1 MAWRFSGRRLA
12 PPPVATTWPCSRHSS
27 ASTHCSRSRNP
38 CSPSTSNIHG
48 IFAPVRC
55 SISLSESL
63 KASRNSLANSRP
75 MVLFPAPIGPTMIR
89 FCTTL
94 TTHCYRLVVH
104 DTRSEEDEQLGF
116 LVLHDIAAEQAA
128 EDRQV
133 AREELFF
140 HTVHVGLGVL
150 STDDAGFS
158 IRHLDLGIHLVL
170 VDRRHAI
177 EGIGEVRRILGNF
190 HFHDDAVVRG

>member
-1 MAWRFSGRRLA
+1 RPPARMAWRFSGLRMA

-27 ASTHCSRSRNP
+27 ASTHCSRSRKP

-48 IFAPVRC
+48 MFAPVRC

-63 KASRNSLANSRP
+63 KASRNSLANNRP

-104 DTRSEEDEQLGF
+104 DTRSNEDQQLGF
-116 LVLHDIAAEQAA
+116 LVLHDVAAEQAA
-128 EDRQV
+128 EERQV
-133 AREELFF
+133 AQEGHFF
-140 HTVHVGLGVL
+140 HTLGLGVGEHT
-150 STDDAGFS
+150 TDNDGFT
-158 IRHLDLGIHLVL
+158 IRHQDLGIHLVL

-177 EGIGEVRRILGNF
+177 EGIGEVRRILG
-190 HFHDDAVVRG
+190 